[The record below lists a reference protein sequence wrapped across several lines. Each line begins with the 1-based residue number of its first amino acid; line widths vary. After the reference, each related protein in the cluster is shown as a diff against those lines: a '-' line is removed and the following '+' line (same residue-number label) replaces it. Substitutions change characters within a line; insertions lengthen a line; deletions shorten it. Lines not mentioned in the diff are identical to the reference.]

1 MLELRTI
8 FEDIFLSLPYYVL
21 DANITSSEVEG
32 GKLCARSDE
41 VEVVE
46 TRTQNEVEVD
56 ELCAD

>member
-1 MLELRTI
+1 M